1 MTIKLHCGFTIAAS
15 LFLRSM
21 CLFAVVVVVVV
32 GSLRSATNCYSLYH
46 CRNNR
51 IILGKLFV
59 LLDLFF
65 SNATLM
71 DLLSLRNVYRLN
83 QFFILL
89 IFYFCR
95 SWV

>member
-1 MTIKLHCGFTIAAS
+1 MTINLHCGFTIAAT

-21 CLFAVVVVVVV
+21 CLFAVVVVVV
-32 GSLRSATNCYSLYH
+32 GSLRSATNCYSLHH

-51 IILGKLFV
+51 IILGKLLV
-59 LLDLFF
+59 LLDMFF
-65 SNATLM
+65 SNATVM
-71 DLLSLRNVYRLN
+71 DLLAVRNVYRFK